1 LPPNV
6 QTFLLNQS
14 LQAILDLKFSQWG
27 WTSSSNV
34 LASTTLYSLLFP
46 NFQSCVQSVTNLLS
60 PISYDFEIDLTKLNN
75 SFASIKMNQIVS
87 LEPVEFFQ
95 EFYEIFEQ
103 YLPSNVNV
111 KRNKKPMYLS
121 VYSEAVNRALKF
133 LNMLVSKRTNGK
145 NFMANSFCIRCCSN
159 CCNGRKIQ

>member
-1 LPPNV
+1 
-6 QTFLLNQS
+6 
-14 LQAILDLKFSQWG
+14 
-27 WTSSSNV
+27 
-34 LASTTLYSLLFP
+34 
-46 NFQSCVQSVTNLLS
+46 
-60 PISYDFEIDLTKLNN
+60 
-75 SFASIKMNQIVS
+75 MNQIVS

-145 NFMANSFCIRCCSN
+145 NFKTNSFCICCCSN
-159 CCNGRKIQ
+159 CCNGKKKTMKKDRLNF